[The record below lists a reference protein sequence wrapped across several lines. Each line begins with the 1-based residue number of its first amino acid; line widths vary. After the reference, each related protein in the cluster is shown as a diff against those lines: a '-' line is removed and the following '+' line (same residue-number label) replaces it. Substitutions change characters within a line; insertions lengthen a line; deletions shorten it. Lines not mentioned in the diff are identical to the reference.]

1 MQSNKVE
8 LKETK
13 VKVRERNSNKI
24 KHGYESTQLAERFH
38 MYCICNE
45 NVQLARTY
53 LPRALSLI
61 QDRKDVFLL
70 TRIALPRLVMRLL
83 HRWKIDCFIDY

>member
-1 MQSNKVE
+1 
-8 LKETK
+8 
-13 VKVRERNSNKI
+13 
-24 KHGYESTQLAERFH
+24 
-38 MYCICNE
+38 MYCIFNE

-83 HRWKIDCFIDY
+83 HRWKIDCFIVLLIIDLISDDNKK